1 MVLFSIVIIPDSFSL
16 LYSHSLPTIDH
27 SFKVTV
33 PVHAVSHVYVNVNSC
48 QPSIPI
54 YVPVFETT
62 IILFSGSSK
71 ASEFKSQLVYLIVFL
86 HVIFIVPVQSTL
98 FVSGLMS
105 MLQSNVVCVDA
116 FSFTVISH
124 VVFPPSLNSYV
135 IQLNSISPSIFSST
149 CHGLFHVKFIISV
162 GFVIVS

>member
-48 QPSIPI
+48 QPSSIPI
-54 YVPVFETT
+54 YVQVFETT

-71 ASEFKSQLVYLIVFL
+71 APEFKSLLSYLIVFL

-98 FVSGLMS
+98 FVSGLIS
-105 MLQSNVVCVDA
+105 MLQSNVPCVDV
-116 FSFTVISH
+116 FSFTVIICHSTIC
-124 VVFPPSLNSYV
+124 VFQQIDQVFRLKILVQLLVPSYMKGH
-135 IQLNSISPSIFSST
+135 T
-149 CHGLFHVKFIISV
+149 
-162 GFVIVS
+162 